1 MSSPSSPLDP
11 THSFGIIPGTSN
23 LSSLIKFSFFSF
35 IVYQFLTWLYR
46 ITLHPLAKYP
56 GPKIWGATALAQTW
70 YALHGDFAFKV
81 AELHAEYGPVVRIG
95 PRAVSFINEKAW
107 EDIHGRYD
115 GRKQL
120 QKAKEFVPTSPPNGA
135 QGLVFVRDDAAHA
148 RIRRNFSHGF
158 SDKALRQQGPLIA
171 GYFEALLDKMTSSG
185 RANEPLNVM
194 KWFQL
199 TIFDIVSDLTYGES
213 MGCMKEDAEDLH
225 QWIKNLYYIVKAM
238 FLLGFMRQF
247 FRLDKILLVVMTSDK
262 LPLKKNKHR
271 LMLIEKL
278 NRRLEVKTPRS
289 DFMQHVIQNLDSP
302 EGITKDEMLMTS
314 SNLLMAGAETT
325 AMTLAGAVYLLC
337 RNPDK
342 LSSAAAEVRRA
353 FSCGKDVDMT
363 NTTDRHL
370 PYLHGVIEEALR
382 LFPPVPTTLPR
393 TTPPEDHIIDGAFVP
408 GGCQVLVNQLAA
420 FKWPRH
426 FARADCFEP
435 ERWLPRSSGGDGGGE
450 GAAARPAEYDKD
462 VRGVLKPFSTG
473 PRNCIGKHLAYAE
486 IRVILAKILCE
497 FDLELM
503 PESVG
508 WMEGLKIFGVWEKTP
523 LMVRFNRTG

>member
-1 MSSPSSPLDP
+1 MSSPSFSVNVNVTP
-11 THSFGIIPGTSN
+11 SFGTIAGQSN
-23 LSSLIKFSFFSF
+23 FASVITFFFFSL
-35 IVYQFLTWLYR
+35 IVYQSLVCIYR
-46 ITLHPLAKYP
+46 ITLHPLARYP

-70 YALHGDFAFKV
+70 YALQGDFAFKV
-81 AELHAEYGPVVRIG
+81 AEMHAEYGPVVRIG
-95 PRAVSFINEKAW
+95 PRAVSYINEKAW

-120 QKAKEFVPTSPPNGA
+120 KKAKEFVPTSPPNGA

-158 SDKALRQQGPLIA
+158 SDKAMREQGPLIS
-171 GYFEALLDKMTSSG
+171 GYFEALLDKMRSSE
-185 RANEPLNVM
+185 RSNEPLNVM

-199 TIFDIVSDLTYGES
+199 TTFDIVSDLTY
-213 MGCMKEDAEDLH
+213 
-225 QWIKNLYYIVKAM
+225 AM

-247 FRLDKILLVVMTSDK
+247 FRLDKILLLVMTSDK
-262 LPLKKNKHR
+262 LPLKRNKHR

-289 DFMQHVIQNLDSP
+289 DFMQHVIQKLDSP
-302 EGITKDEMLMTS
+302 EGITRDEMLMTS

-342 LSSAAAEVRRA
+342 LASAAAEVRRA
-353 FSCGKDVDMT
+353 FYCAKDIDMT

-393 TTPPEDHIIDGAFVP
+393 TTPPEGHVIDGAFVP

-420 FKWPRH
+420 FRSMRH
-426 FARADCFEP
+426 FAQADSFRP
-435 ERWLPRSSGGDGGGE
+435 ERWLPQSSGDDGGRD
-450 GAAARPAEYDKD
+450 GAAVRPAEYDND

-486 IRVILAKILCE
+486 IRVILAKVLWE
-497 FDLELM
+497 FELELM

-523 LMVRFNRTG
+523 LMVRFNRAR

>member
-1 MSSPSSPLDP
+1 MSSPSSSFDFA
-11 THSFGIIPGTSN
+11 HSLSTIPGTSN
-23 LSSLIKFSFFSF
+23 LSSLIKFFLFSF
-35 IVYQFLTWLYR
+35 IVFQSLTWLYR
-46 ITLHPLAKYP
+46 ITFHPLAKYP

-70 YALHGDFAFKV
+70 YALQGEFAFKV

-95 PRAVSFINEKAW
+95 PGAVSYINEEAW

-120 QKAKEFVPTSPPNGA
+120 KKAKEFVPTSPPNGA

-158 SDKALRQQGPLIA
+158 SDKAMREQGPLVS
-171 GYFEALLDKMTSSG
+171 GYFEALVDKMRSTG

-199 TIFDIVSDLTYGES
+199 TTFDIVSDLTYGEC
-213 MGCMKEDAEDLH
+213 MGCMKEDADDLH

-247 FRLDKILLVVMTSDK
+247 FRLDKFLLLVMTSDK

-289 DFMQHVIQNLDSP
+289 DFMQHVIQKLDTP
-302 EGITKDEMLMTS
+302 EGITRDEMLMTS

-337 RNPDK
+337 RNPEK

-353 FSCGKDVDMT
+353 FSCAKDVDMT

-370 PYLHGVIEEALR
+370 PYLHGVIKEALR

-393 TTPPEDHIIDGAFVP
+393 TTPPEGHVIAGAFVP

-420 FKWPRH
+420 FKSPLH
-426 FARADCFEP
+426 FARANFFEP
-435 ERWLPRSSGGDGGGE
+435 ERWLPQNNGGDGGGR
-450 GAAARPAEYDKD
+450 GAAVRPAKYDD
-462 VRGVLKPFSTG
+462 DARGVLKPFSTG

-486 IRVILAKILCE
+486 IRVILAKILWE
-497 FDLELM
+497 FDLTLM
-503 PESVG
+503 PESIG

-523 LMVRFNRTG
+523 LMVRFDKAW